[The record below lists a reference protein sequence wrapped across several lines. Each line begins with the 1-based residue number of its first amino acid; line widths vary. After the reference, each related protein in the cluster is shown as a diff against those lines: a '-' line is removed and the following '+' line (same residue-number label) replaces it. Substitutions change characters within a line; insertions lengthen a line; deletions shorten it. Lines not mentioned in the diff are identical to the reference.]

1 MDLKSSIET
10 FLSMLLDEYARN
22 PLIAPY
28 ARTSDKPPSHF
39 VHQHEVAAR
48 LASRNPVRALIG
60 DEIGLGK
67 TVTAI
72 AVAKFLEANNRASRI
87 LIIVPRVLLHQ
98 WRRELARMGI
108 AENRIK
114 ILERHSLPLLQRQNY
129 PSAYYLASMD
139 LLKRP
144 ERLVQVENAPWDLII
159 VDEAHKLG
167 LNTLRFTNL
176 GEKLITSH
184 PERHVLLLSATP
196 HRGDPRDYL
205 ERLRLVDP
213 HLEDAR
219 KLNTRLFYEL
229 THDAVLFRRTK
240 EDVNTLYEGRQV
252 FPPADFYA
260 CLIKATQAEAE
271 LVWETVKFLRGKLLE
286 LAVEKY
292 AMQKTII
299 PLLTVLVFKRAA
311 SSPYAAYTTMQ
322 RMLAKRAGAAPDR
335 IKQLVEDVKG
345 FIGVDY
351 DDYSVDADPDEA
363 FNAFLEEASIILT
376 EQDTQTI
383 SKLRDKAKSI
393 MEAGDSKL
401 SALTSL
407 LENVLNEHAA
417 KAIVFTEYKDT
428 LDYIY
433 THLVDKTHP
442 EWKRRVLRLSSAET
456 GDPEKFKRIRERFE
470 NDPEARLL
478 LATDVVAEGVNLQV
492 AHVIVNYEIPWSL
505 VKLEQRIGRV
515 WRLGQQKRVEAY
527 TLFMDNVADKAALE
541 YMYQKLISLRDA
553 ALKPRP
559 VTGQQI
565 LLYAGA
571 EEITHAPAP
580 VAVAEEKG
588 KLKFKKVTE
597 AKAILEYIKNDAAGL
612 ERLAASIIAAKQ
624 AVEREATSKGIL
636 HAPKN
641 RENVEQALKACGFQ
655 TPSEITAAFTRLL
668 KSAQELLGYQVQ
680 EENGTVKVAD
690 ATGMPYKLNT
700 INGYY
705 GYLHRSTDRT
715 SLTFAAYSV
724 RSDTLAIT
732 TAKIE
737 DARSILYTEPI
748 G

>member
-1 MDLKSSIET
+1 
-10 FLSMLLDEYARN
+10 
-22 PLIAPY
+22 
-28 ARTSDKPPSHF
+28 
-39 VHQHEVAAR
+39 
-48 LASRNPVRALIG
+48 
-60 DEIGLGK
+60 
-67 TVTAI
+67 
-72 AVAKFLEANNRASRI
+72 
-87 LIIVPRVLLHQ
+87 
-98 WRRELARMGI
+98 
-108 AENRIK
+108 
-114 ILERHSLPLLQRQNY
+114 
-129 PSAYYLASMD
+129 
-139 LLKRP
+139 
-144 ERLVQVENAPWDLII
+144 
-159 VDEAHKLG
+159 
-167 LNTLRFTNL
+167 
-176 GEKLITSH
+176 
-184 PERHVLLLSATP
+184 
-196 HRGDPRDYL
+196 
-205 ERLRLVDP
+205 
-213 HLEDAR
+213 
-219 KLNTRLFYEL
+219 
-229 THDAVLFRRTK
+229 
-240 EDVNTLYEGRQV
+240 
-252 FPPADFYA
+252 
-260 CLIKATQAEAE
+260 
-271 LVWETVKFLRGKLLE
+271 
-286 LAVEKY
+286 
-292 AMQKTII
+292 MQKTII

-478 LATDVVAEGVNLQV
+478 LATDVVAEVVNLQV

-715 SLTFAAYSV
+715 PLTFAAYSV

-748 G
+748 GIYLESGTIVRGAALLEEVAAALTRLIGAEEAAPAKIKLELQIQAVNAIKQALAAPASPLYNY